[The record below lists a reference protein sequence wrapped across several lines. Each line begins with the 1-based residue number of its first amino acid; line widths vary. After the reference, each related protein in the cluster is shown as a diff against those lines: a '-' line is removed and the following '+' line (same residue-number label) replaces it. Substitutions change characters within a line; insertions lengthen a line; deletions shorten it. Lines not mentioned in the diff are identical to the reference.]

1 MSYIRNNMS
10 HKLPIGCDDDDDDDD
25 DDDSLFKNRSEF

>member
-1 MSYIRNNMS
+1 MS
-10 HKLPIGCDDDDDDDD
+10 HKLPIGCNDDDDDDDD